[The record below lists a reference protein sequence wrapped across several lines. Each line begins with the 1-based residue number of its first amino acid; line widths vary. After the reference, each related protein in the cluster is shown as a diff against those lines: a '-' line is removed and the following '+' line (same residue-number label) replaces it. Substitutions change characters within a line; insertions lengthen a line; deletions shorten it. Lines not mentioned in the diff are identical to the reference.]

1 MIAYITKPDH
11 ESGEGSGAVSISKPT
26 ANPEGL
32 GAPAIAPAEPASVSQ
47 PAEQAAIQ
55 RPNATL
61 DDYGEKI
68 RTAINSAD
76 ARGALDAA
84 LLIKS
89 CLSIDEKIESAHHTK
104 SLMNIPAD
112 VVNGLIEQW
121 QIEQRRCK
129 TVTSNMTSKR
139 PELARKALIGNIQGA
154 AIEYLSSVR
163 FKLPTEDVALVRT
176 GLEADAKA
184 GDSNSAKG
192 LALAG
197 EALGLNALE
206 RRKYQLVV
214 EGINDNG
221 ARETAAW
228 PDLVRP
234 QTLSQ
239 EQEREARAQADAL
252 LRSIAEKRSL
262 GR

>member
-1 MIAYITKPDH
+1 MIAYIAKPDH
-11 ESGEGSGAVSISKPT
+11 SSGGGSGAVSVSKPPAT
-26 ANPEGL
+26 PEGL
-32 GAPAIAPAEPASVSQ
+32 GVPTVAPAASASVSQ
-47 PAEQAAIQ
+47 PTGQAATQ
-55 RPNATL
+55 RPNAML
-61 DDYGEKI
+61 DDYGEKV
-68 RTAINSAD
+68 RAAINSAD
-76 ARGALDAA
+76 ARDALDAA
-84 LLIKS
+84 LLIKT
-89 CLSIDEKIESAHHTK
+89 CLSIDEKIESAYHAK
-104 SLMNIPAD
+104 SLANIPTD

-121 QIEQRRCK
+121 QIEQRRCQ
-129 TVTSNMTSKR
+129 TVTSNMLSKR
-139 PELARKALIGNIQGA
+139 PELARKALLGNVQGA

-163 FKLPTEDVALVRT
+163 FKPPTEDVALVRA
-176 GLEADAKA
+176 GLEVDAKA

-214 EGINDNG
+214 EGVNSNG
-221 ARETAAW
+221 ARETAVW

-234 QTLSQ
+234 QSLSH
-239 EQEREARAQADAL
+239 EQEREARAQAEEL